1 MYLPG
6 DDEPIVTSTLAVRS
20 ISMTPSKPSAKKSNS
35 TSSGTDTTGEEDE
48 EEEESISL
56 PVPAGMAEGDAP
68 KVTWKFVIIIIN
80 KNF

>member
-35 TSSGTDTTGEEDE
+35 TSSGTDTTGDE

-68 KVTWKFVIIIIN
+68 KVTSKCITHF
-80 KNF
+80 